1 MSAEHRQR
9 YEEASDAVRARFF
22 EPLNDF
28 ADAARS
34 WVEDA
39 ERRALHAEV
48 VLEQLRP
55 VWAQGFTDDS
65 IAAQSLG
72 NAVSELWELLY
83 AKDQTQAM
91 ANLRRLIAA
100 AEGTA

>member
-9 YEEASDAVRARFF
+9 YEEASAAVRARFF

-28 ADAARS
+28 ADAARL
-34 WVEDA
+34 WVEGA
-39 ERRALHAEV
+39 ERRAVAAEV

-55 VWAQGFTDDS
+55 VWAQGYTDDS
-65 IAAQSLG
+65 MAAQSLG
-72 NAVSELWELLY
+72 NAVSELWELLH

-91 ANLRRLIAA
+91 ENLRSLIAA
-100 AEGTA
+100 AEGAA